1 MQTNRLFDIIYI
13 LLTTQKVTAKELSER
28 YHVSIRTIYRD
39 IDRMSQAGIPIYT
52 QKGNGGG
59 VSLLSDF
66 VLDKVLLT
74 QKEKQS
80 ILQALQAQQALNVD
94 TSTTESLN
102 KLSALFGQMTE
113 PWLSID
119 LRRWYDTD
127 DHFEQLKSAILAQ
140 QVIKFRYYNAKGEC
154 CDRNVEPLQLVFK
167 SMSWYLKAYCLSKN
181 DIRFFKLS
189 RITNFVNTHYSYSR
203 RTLPTEKS
211 DKQILAKQDQVKLVM
226 QVSAHLGYR
235 IYDDFPISIIRQLPN
250 GDLLIDGLV
259 PNEDWLCSYILSLGE
274 DAKVITPES
283 LRMNVLTK
291 IEDMR
296 RRYHE

>member
-1 MQTNRLFDIIYI
+1 MQTHRLFDIIYI
-13 LLTTQKVTAKELSER
+13 LLTTQKVTAKELSKQCQ
-28 YHVSIRTIYRD
+28 VSIRTIYRD

-80 ILQALQAQQALNVD
+80 ILHALQTQQALNVD
-94 TSTTESLN
+94 TSTTESLK

-119 LRRWYDTD
+119 LSRWYALD
-127 DHFEQLKSAILAQ
+127 DHFEQLKSAILGK

-154 CDRNVEPLQLVFK
+154 CDRTGEPLQLVFK

-181 DIRFFKLS
+181 EIRFFKLS
-189 RITNFVNTHYSYSR
+189 RITHLVNTHYSYSR
-203 RTLPTEKS
+203 RTLQTEKS
-211 DKQILAKQDQVKLVM
+211 DKPILAEQDQVKLVM

-274 DAKVITPES
+274 DAKVIAPES
-283 LRMNVLTK
+283 LKMELLTK
-291 IEDMR
+291 IEEMR
-296 RRYHE
+296 NHYYE